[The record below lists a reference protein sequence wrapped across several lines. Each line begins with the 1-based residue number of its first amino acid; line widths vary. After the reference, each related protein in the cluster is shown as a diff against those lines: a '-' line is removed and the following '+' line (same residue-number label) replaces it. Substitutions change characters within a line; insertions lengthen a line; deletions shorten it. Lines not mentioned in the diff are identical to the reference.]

1 MILYLIHCRNDSG
14 SLKQCFQMG
23 NLKITYANRFCLTG
37 FPDTLQ
43 RLPGIDKTTG
53 YRPVDQIKIQIIC
66 T

>member
-1 MILYLIHCRNDSG
+1 MVLYLIYCRNDSG

-43 RLPGIDKTTG
+43 RLAK
-53 YRPVDQIKIQIIC
+53 
-66 T
+66 